1 MIKQN
6 INKIH
11 YDITNE
17 FEVVTLSEKFNRDLG
32 SYIEISITEGKKEVK
47 LTLKKTEAE
56 KNSFDW
62 SYLSNPLV
70 ESSDLVYRT
79 STVLEFSRD
88 IKDIFEK
95 NRFDSDY
102 LEEIKKRQV

>member
-11 YDITNE
+11 FDITNE
-17 FEVVTLSEKFNRDLG
+17 FEAVTISEKFNKDLG
-32 SYIEISITEGKKEVK
+32 NFIEILITEGKKEVK
-47 LTLKKTEAE
+47 LTLKKTEVE
-56 KNSFDW
+56 KNTFDW

-79 STVLEFSRD
+79 STVLEFSND

-102 LEEIKKRQV
+102 LDEIKKEQE